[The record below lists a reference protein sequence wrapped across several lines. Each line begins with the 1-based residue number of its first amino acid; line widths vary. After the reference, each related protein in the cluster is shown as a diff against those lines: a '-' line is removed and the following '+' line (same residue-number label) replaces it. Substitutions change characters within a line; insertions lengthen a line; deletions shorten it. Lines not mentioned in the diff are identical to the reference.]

1 MWNDKCLKHFIN
13 RGGFFFIDNKKEMKE
28 NVGFFFLFIYLLK
41 DLLCQKKK

>member
-28 NVGFFFLFIYLLK
+28 NVFFFLFIYLLK